1 MIAKVAIERC
11 CGLEVATGS
20 FHSISLLHHS
30 LPAWPRILPIQRFTV
45 SKCVG
50 ESILFVNESVSSVVP
65 ANQGATAVKVPI
77 ECFCC
82 GLWISIAKTSS
93 KSVTVRN
100 IWYSND

>member
-1 MIAKVAIERC
+1 
-11 CGLEVATGS
+11 
-20 FHSISLLHHS
+20 
-30 LPAWPRILPIQRFTV
+30 
-45 SKCVG
+45 
-50 ESILFVNESVSSVVP
+50 
-65 ANQGATAVKVPI
+65 VPI